1 MLQRDP
7 SNRPDIRQLLRE
19 TIVIEAIQNL
29 FKVLDIDMVQKIL
42 QKNIID

>member
-42 QKNIID
+42 QKNMID

>member
-42 QKNIID
+42 QKNMIY

>member
-29 FKVLDIDMVQKIL
+29 FKVLDIDMVQQIL
-42 QKNIID
+42 QKNMID

>member
-19 TIVIEAIQNL
+19 TIVIEAIHNL
-29 FKVLDIDMVQKIL
+29 FKVLDIDMVQKI
-42 QKNIID
+42 

>member
-29 FKVLDIDMVQKIL
+29 FKVLDIDMVKKIL
-42 QKNIID
+42 QKNMID